1 MAARQRAS
9 IVFRHNGNT
18 ICTAAVLPGIT
29 KPAGVSNIVCDRLG
43 VPRGSAVGVY
53 VDAPAVSPQ
62 QASGPAHGGGHAA
75 SSSFDALLDLMD
87 VLQSVVLP
95 GSAADVLAAFENSPV
110 GQLLGVGTLQLDVC
124 PPTCASV
131 MTPQQL
137 RRGSCG
143 EGGSQPAAVTNAPA
157 AVELISGALSSDEEQ
172 QDEEGEEQQDEE
184 GEEQEQ
190 PASTDWCGFQ
200 TEVGGCMQ
208 YVRTDAAMQVC
219 THARMP
225 ACTA

>member
-75 SSSFDALLDLMD
+75 S
-87 VLQSVVLP
+87 
-95 GSAADVLAAFENSPV
+95 AFENSAV

-131 MTPQQL
+131 MTSQQL